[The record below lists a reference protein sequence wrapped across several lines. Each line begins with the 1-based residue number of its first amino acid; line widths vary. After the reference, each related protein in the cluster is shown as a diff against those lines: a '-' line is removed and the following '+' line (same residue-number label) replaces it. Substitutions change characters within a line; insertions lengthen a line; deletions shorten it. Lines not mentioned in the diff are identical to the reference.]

1 MPTRIAWI
9 LLATL
14 MAQPLLEAA
23 EPAASH
29 ADAEDSGHD
38 HEGPSEVHLTPA
50 QRQASGIAVEVL
62 APRRLGDEIRAPGE
76 VELNAYATAQVTPR
90 LPAQV
95 LGRHARLGDQV
106 RADQPL
112 VTLSSVEMAQA
123 QGDLVVAD
131 SEWQRVRRLG
141 KQAVSERRFTQAQV
155 GRQQAWAR
163 VQAFGM
169 TPEQVDRLSQQ
180 GAALADGTFQLLA
193 PRAGT
198 VIRDEF
204 ILGERVEPGRVLFE
218 ITDEHVLWVEARV
231 TPEEA
236 RRIHPGDSARVRHA
250 GIWLEGKVTQ
260 IYHALDHTTRTQA
273 VRIEVPNEDHRLHPG
288 LFVDVRILTG
298 EGREVLALPEEA
310 VLRSPDGDWVVFV
323 SEGEGEYRP
332 VEVDLLRTTGGL
344 AVIRGLAS
352 GTPVVTRGAFFLQSE
367 LAKGGFEVHQH

>member
-1 MPTRIAWI
+1 VPTRIAWI

-14 MAQPLLEAA
+14 LAQPLLQAA
-23 EPAASH
+23 EAAASH
-29 ADAEDSGHD
+29 ADAEDSDHD
-38 HEGPSEVHLTPA
+38 HSGPSEVHLTPA
-50 QRQASGIAVEVL
+50 QRRATGIAVEVL
-62 APRRLGDEIRAPGE
+62 APRRLGDEVRAPGE

-90 LPAQV
+90 IPAQV
-95 LGRHARLGDQV
+95 LQRHARLGDRVQ
-106 RADQPL
+106 AGQPL

-131 SEWQRVRRLG
+131 REWQRVHKLG

-155 GRQQAWAR
+155 GRQQARAR

-169 TPEQVDRLSQQ
+169 TPEQVDRLLEQ
-180 GAALADGTFQLLA
+180 GATLADGAFQLPA

-204 ILGERVEPGRVLFE
+204 ILGERVAPGRVLFE
-218 ITDEHVLWVEARV
+218 ITDESVLWVEARV

-236 RRIHPGDSARVRHA
+236 ARIHPGDRARVHH
-250 GIWLEGKVTQ
+250 GETWFGGKVTQ
-260 IYHALDHTTRTQA
+260 AFHALDEATRTQA
-273 VRIEVPNEDHRLHPG
+273 VRIEVPNGGHRLHPG

-298 EGREVLALPEEA
+298 EGGEVLAVPEQA

-323 SEGEGEYRP
+323 AHGDGEYRP
-332 VEVDLLRTTGGL
+332 VEVDILRTTGGL
-344 AVIRGLAS
+344 AVIRGIAS